1 MDFKSR
7 IIAIHNLY
15 NQNKFAEALTKC
27 QNLSKKFPNNSY
39 LLNLQGLI
47 LQNSGQIRKS
57 IQYFQ
62 KAISTQK
69 DNYAAKNNLANAYK
83 ILFEFKEAEILY
95 KEIIRDDLKNIK
107 ALNNYA
113 NLKREFNQY
122 KQAKELLLK
131 AIKIESNNV
140 YILLNLALCCQ
151 GIGEANEAKNYVLRV
166 LDIEPKNTSAHKLL
180 STLTNYNNDKK
191 HFEKMKELIHQE
203 IFKEFSSTQKVELL
217 FALSKAYEDMKDFQ
231 NSFNFLKEANSIEN
245 QSNFKEKENIKKL
258 FDNIKKLFNSI
269 DINQSKF
276 TNKNK
281 YIFICGMPRSGT
293 TLVEQVVAS
302 HSLVAG
308 AGEIHYLSEIINNS
322 ILDDQKFNKLKILDE
337 MVKPNNFIYEQYNNL
352 IKLHN
357 FKSEIITD
365 KAPQNFLW
373 IGFIKIFFP
382 GSKIIHCSRNPKDT
396 CLSIFKNYFSSKTM
410 YWAYDQKSIA
420 EYYVLYSNLMDFW
433 KSKFKDD
440 IYEASYEKIVNSPEK
455 EVKKMISFCG
465 LEWEAE
471 CLNFYKNKKTP
482 VQTVSIS
489 QASKP
494 IYNTSINSNEFY
506 VKYLSEMFNILDTN
520 L

>member
-7 IIAIHNLY
+7 IVAIHNLI
-15 NQNKFAEALTKC
+15 NQNKFSEALTKC
-27 QNLSKKFPNNSY
+27 QNLSKKFPNDTY

-62 KAISTQK
+62 KAIFIQK
-69 DNYAAKNNLANAYK
+69 NNYAAKNNLANAHK
-83 ILFEFKEAEILY
+83 SLFEFKEAETLY

-131 AIKIESNNV
+131 AIKLESNNAN
-140 YILLNLALCCQ
+140 ILLNLAMCCH
-151 GIGEANEAKNYVLRV
+151 GIGEANDAKNYVLKV

-180 STLTNYNNDKK
+180 STLTDYKSDKG
-191 HFEKMKELIHQE
+191 HFEKMKELIEQE
-203 IFKEFSSTQKVELL
+203 IFRQFSSIQKVELL
-217 FALSKAYEDMKDFQ
+217 FALSKAYEDIKDFQ
-231 NSFNFLKEANSIEN
+231 NSFKLLKQANLIEN
-245 QSNFKEKENIKKL
+245 QSNFRGKDNIKKL
-258 FDNIKKLFNSI
+258 FDNIKKLFNAI
-269 DINQSKF
+269 HINESEL

-308 AGEIHYLSEIINNS
+308 AGEIHYLSEIINNNF
-322 ILDDQKFNKLKILDE
+322 LEDQKFNKLKILDE
-337 MVKPNNFIYEQYNNL
+337 MVKPNNPIYEQYNNL
-352 IKLHN
+352 IKYHN

-382 GSKIIHCSRNPKDT
+382 GSKIIHCSRNPKDN

-410 YWAYDQKSIA
+410 HWAYDQKSIA
-420 EYYVLYSNLMDFW
+420 EYYLLYSDLMEFW

-440 IYEASYEKIVNSPEK
+440 IFEANYEKIVNSPET

-465 LEWEAE
+465 LEWETE

-482 VQTVSIS
+482 VQTVSVS

-506 VKYLSEMFNILDTN
+506 VKYLSEMFNILDSN

>member
-1 MDFKSR
+1 M
-7 IIAIHNLY
+7 
-15 NQNKFAEALTKC
+15 
-27 QNLSKKFPNNSY
+27 
-39 LLNLQGLI
+39 
-47 LQNSGQIRKS
+47 
-57 IQYFQ
+57 
-62 KAISTQK
+62 
-69 DNYAAKNNLANAYK
+69 
-83 ILFEFKEAEILY
+83 
-95 KEIIRDDLKNIK
+95 
-107 ALNNYA
+107 
-113 NLKREFNQY
+113 
-122 KQAKELLLK
+122 LLK

-180 STLTNYNNDKK
+180 STLTNYNDDKK
-191 HFEKMKELIHQE
+191 HFEKMKELIDQE
-203 IFKEFSSTQKVELL
+203 IFKQFSSTQKVELL

-269 DINQSKF
+269 DINKSKF

-302 HSLVAG
+302 HSLVSG

-352 IKLHN
+352 IKFHN

-440 IYEASYEKIVNSPEK
+440 IYEASYEKIVNSPET